1 MVPEQNKPELTREPA
16 AESKPESLS
25 SYLNSRSAFS
35 HSQDPQL
42 KSSLNPMSASRQ
54 SCPADLVREPT
65 RQVGTEPD
73 RSVMEKPGSSPKPL
87 RPVSVGPSGA
97 VT

>member
-42 KSSLNPMSASRQ
+42 KSSFNPMSASRQ
-54 SCPADLVREPT
+54 SCPADLACPSWV
-65 RQVGTEPD
+65 
-73 RSVMEKPGSSPKPL
+73 KL
-87 RPVSVGPSGA
+87 RSGA
-97 VT
+97 AFVESPFDPQTTDIERFVQKS